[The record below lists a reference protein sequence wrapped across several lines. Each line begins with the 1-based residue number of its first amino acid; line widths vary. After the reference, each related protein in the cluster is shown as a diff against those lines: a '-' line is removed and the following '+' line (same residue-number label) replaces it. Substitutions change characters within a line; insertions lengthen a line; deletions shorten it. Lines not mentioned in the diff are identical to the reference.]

1 MADYD
6 SGWLKSDSETINVK
20 HNLGTKDLFIYAM
33 YQNGNSGISIV
44 EPWKVQWSA
53 LDETSITVTLMGF
66 RWDEQIRIII
76 WKLTNLYNNF
86 IFGTTNPI

>member
-33 YQNGNSGISIV
+33 Y
-44 EPWKVQWSA
+44 
-53 LDETSITVTLMGF
+53 
-66 RWDEQIRIII
+66 
-76 WKLTNLYNNF
+76 
-86 IFGTTNPI
+86 